1 MENQKTPPSKPAIKW
16 ALIYAATSIVLMYV
30 YQFLNVDYTSP
41 VRYVNF
47 LIFIGFTFLAQV
59 ELKNQ
64 LGGYATFGEEFLTGF
79 LFALFASII
88 VGVFTFV
95 YFTYLNP
102 AFYQQIVDAQRQKL
116 VDKGL
121 SSDQVDTAMNITRK
135 YGPLISSVF
144 IIFGSAIFG
153 AIISLIGAAIF
164 KKDKPVNLNEGP
176 AGAL

>member
-1 MENQKTPPSKPAIKW
+1 MDNQKVQPSKPAIKW

-41 VRYVNF
+41 VRYFNF
-47 LIFIGFTFLAQV
+47 LIFIGFTLLAQV
-59 ELKNQ
+59 EFKNL

-79 LFALFASII
+79 LFAIFASIVVAI
-88 VGVFTFV
+88 FTFV

-121 SSDQVDTAMNITRK
+121 SSDQIDTAMNITRK
-135 YGPLISSVF
+135 YGPLLTSVF
-144 IIFGSAIFG
+144 IVFGSAIFG
-153 AIISLIGAAIF
+153 AVISLIGAAIF
-164 KKDKPVNLNEGP
+164 KKDKPVNLNEG
-176 AGAL
+176 ATGSL